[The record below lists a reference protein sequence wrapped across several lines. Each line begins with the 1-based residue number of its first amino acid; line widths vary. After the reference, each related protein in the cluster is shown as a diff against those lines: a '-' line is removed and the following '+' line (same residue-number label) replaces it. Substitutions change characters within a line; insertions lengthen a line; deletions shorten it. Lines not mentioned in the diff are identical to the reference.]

1 MHREAKLGAHVMNK
15 VWLILVSISCIF
27 IDKVLADSDFDNYA
41 QGTDIFIPNEKEQRA
56 LNSLKSTNARSPSGV
71 SSRPGEV
78 VFNFGEGH
86 HSVVCAVLEL
96 CDIALEPGEKILG
109 AQIGDSSRWSVDSAL
124 SGSGKNLTEHIIIK
138 PYESN
143 LKTSLMV
150 TTDRRAYHLSLRSS
164 LNDYMPLVRFMY
176 PDDRFS
182 AFTSTRL
189 PLTSA
194 SNRKNTAITYQ
205 ENNDVEQ
212 IDEQRALT
220 KSASASRSEDFEIS
234 GDEEICPSS
243 VVFDGKRTII
253 TMKTGSLTMPVLM
266 LQHPDDPEKEV
277 SANYRLAG
285 NSYIVDGLVRKAL
298 LRTSPSDGGMEC
310 EITFLG

>member
-1 MHREAKLGAHVMNK
+1 MNK
-15 VWLILVSISCIF
+15 LWLIVVSISCIF
-27 IDKVLADSDFDNYA
+27 INKVVADSDFENYA
-41 QGTDIFIPNEKEQRA
+41 LETDVFTPSEKEQKA
-56 LNSLKSTNARSPSGV
+56 LNSLKTTNARSPSGI
-71 SSRPGEV
+71 SSKPGEI

-109 AQIGDSSRWSVDSAL
+109 AQIGDSSRWSVDSAQ
-124 SGSGKNLTEHIIIK
+124 SGSGKTLTEHIIIK

-164 LNDYMPLVRFMY
+164 LNDYMPQVRFMY

-189 PLTSA
+189 PLKTA
-194 SNRKNTAITYQ
+194 SSLSSRTIISNATTDDDQTEDAPIIRKNST
-205 ENNDVEQ
+205 
-212 IDEQRALT
+212 
-220 KSASASRSEDFEIS
+220 ASRSEDFEIS

-253 TMKTGSLTMPVLM
+253 TLQQGSLTMPVLM
-266 LQHPDDPEKEV
+266 LQHPEDPDKEV
-277 SANYRLAG
+277 SANYRLKG
-285 NSYIVDGLVRKAL
+285 NSYIIDGLVRKAI
-298 LRTSPSDGGMEC
+298 LRTAPADGGMEC

>member
-1 MHREAKLGAHVMNK
+1 MNK
-15 VWLILVSISCIF
+15 IWLVLVSISCIF
-27 IDKVLADSDFDNYA
+27 LNKVLADSDFDNYA
-41 QGTDIFIPNEKEQRA
+41 QGADIFIPDEKEQKA
-56 LNSLKSTNARSPSGV
+56 LNSLKNTNARSPSGV
-71 SSRPGEV
+71 SSRPGEI

-124 SGSGKNLTEHIIIK
+124 SGSGKNITEHIIIK

-164 LNDYMPLVRFMY
+164 LNDYMPSVRFMY

-194 SNRKNTAITYQ
+194 ATRSNRTVISQDSSDYIEADEPKILAKNS
-205 ENNDVEQ
+205 
-212 IDEQRALT
+212 
-220 KSASASRSEDFEIS
+220 SAARSEDFEIS

-253 TMKTGSLTMPVLM
+253 TMQKGSLTMPVLM
-266 LQHPDDPEKEV
+266 LQHPEDPEKEV
-277 SANYRLAG
+277 SANYRLSG
-285 NSYIVDGLVRKAL
+285 NSYIVDGLVRKAV
-298 LRTSPSDGGMEC
+298 LRTAPADGGMEC

>member
-1 MHREAKLGAHVMNK
+1 MNK
-15 VWLILVSISCIF
+15 IWLVLVSISCIF
-27 IDKVLADSDFDNYA
+27 LNKVLADSDFDNYA
-41 QGTDIFIPNEKEQRA
+41 QGADIFTPDEKEQKA
-56 LNSLKSTNARSPSGV
+56 LNSLKNTNARSPSGV
-71 SSRPGEV
+71 SSRPGEI

-164 LNDYMPLVRFMY
+164 LNDYMPSVRFMY

-194 SNRKNTAITYQ
+194 TTHSNRTVISQDSSDYIEADEPKILAKNSTA
-205 ENNDVEQ
+205 
-212 IDEQRALT
+212 A
-220 KSASASRSEDFEIS
+220 RSEDFEIS

-253 TMKTGSLTMPVLM
+253 TLQKGSLTMPVLM
-266 LQHPDDPEKEV
+266 LQHPEDPEKEV
-277 SANYRLAG
+277 SANYRLSG
-285 NSYIVDGLVRKAL
+285 NSYIVDGLVRKAV
-298 LRTSPSDGGMEC
+298 LRTAPADGGMEC